1 MASCVKS
8 GRTTHS
14 GHRSHARIC
23 RAWCGPG
30 EASVRRG
37 RFGLASLCLGVE
49 EPGYG
54 GGQFAGVGERQ
65 VVARP
70 LDGDALGCREEG

>member
-1 MASCVKS
+1 M
-8 GRTTHS
+8 
-14 GHRSHARIC
+14 
-23 RAWCGPG
+23 
-30 EASVRRG
+30 
-37 RFGLASLCLGVE
+37 ASLCLGVE